1 MALPTATM
9 HRLEPANLATCNDTV
24 ELVHPV
30 VETITNFHTFA
41 QCGTPV
47 GVGLDGKGKVW
58 MIDYN
63 GWTWQMDPMTFEK
76 KQLPVANVHY
86 TYSDFTGSGL
96 SGIVPQ

>member
-1 MALPTATM
+1 M
-9 HRLEPANLATCNDTV
+9 
-24 ELVHPV
+24 
-30 VETITNFHTFA
+30 
-41 QCGTPV
+41 
-47 GVGLDGKGKVW
+47 GLDGKGKVW